1 MSQVELSKRISGAI
15 DHTMTLNIQEP
26 TELKL
31 NDTNEDEDGS
41 PPLNNEDSLETI
53 INMEN
58 LIMVSMPSIR
68 AVKLDM
74 IQSP

>member
-1 MSQVELSKRISGAI
+1 MSQAELSKRISGAI
-15 DHTMTLNIQEP
+15 DHSMTLNIQEP
-26 TELKL
+26 TELKIQED
-31 NDTNEDEDGS
+31 DT

-68 AVKLDM
+68 AVKLET
-74 IQSP
+74 I